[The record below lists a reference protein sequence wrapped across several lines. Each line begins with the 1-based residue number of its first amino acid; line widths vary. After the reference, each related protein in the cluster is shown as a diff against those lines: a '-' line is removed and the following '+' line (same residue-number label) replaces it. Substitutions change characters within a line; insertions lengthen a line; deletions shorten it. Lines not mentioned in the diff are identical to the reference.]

1 MRSINSV
8 RITLIVLVGALLM
21 SSPIAAL
28 AEQSVAAWEAEGI
41 ALEKETGIPRLQ
53 LPENIPS
60 QESPSKELVHCTV
73 WSAGRTDYV
82 SIWLRKS
89 DCDAWLKTAAE
100 YNQKYG
106 QALEQVKNHR
116 FAEQNNA
123 KEAKRQ
129 QQAGPGRTIIYA
141 IFLCFQSV
149 SRCQM
154 EGASRVTFAG
164 VTPDMTFRSLA
175 DCEQYAKRVSGLIT
189 PPTGGRFVM
198 PGGMW
203 YECRGKHVDT
213 WEPAR

>member
-1 MRSINSV
+1 MRRARDGARGWRGISRTAVGRVRGQDWSSRPLAQRRNHAQNGRNGTMRPIIQLATCGRQSVMRSINSV

-89 DCDAWLKTAAE
+89 
-100 YNQKYG
+100 
-106 QALEQVKNHR
+106 
-116 FAEQNNA
+116 
-123 KEAKRQ
+123 
-129 QQAGPGRTIIYA
+129 
-141 IFLCFQSV
+141 
-149 SRCQM
+149 
-154 EGASRVTFAG
+154 
-164 VTPDMTFRSLA
+164 
-175 DCEQYAKRVSGLIT
+175 
-189 PPTGGRFVM
+189 
-198 PGGMW
+198 
-203 YECRGKHVDT
+203 
-213 WEPAR
+213 